1 MDRSQHSSRERTRQN
16 LYLGLIIMKL
26 TQAQA
31 QAEIRKVEREYGIVI
46 PMALDYLNKDISG
59 DFEVAMD
66 AQPALVTVSNSGIP
80 AFLSNFIDPEMIRV
94 LVTPNKAAKIFG
106 ETKKGDWTMLTTQ
119 FPIVE
124 STGEVSSYGDYAN
137 NGSVGS
143 NVNWVPRQSYQFQTV
158 TQWGE
163 RELEMAGLAKI
174 DYAANLN
181 VASALAMDKFMNKSY
196 FFGISGLQNYG
207 LLNDPALIA
216 PISPAATGTGSG
228 TLWST
233 KDGAAIYG
241 DIVLLYAQLQVQLRG
256 LVDRDASMV
265 LSMSPEIEVN
275 MTKTNQY
282 NVNVTDQLKKNFP
295 NMRIESAVEYNTG
308 SGQLVQLIVDSV
320 EGQKTGYCAFSE
332 KMRAHPVFVDLSS
345 FRQKKSAG
353 TWGAIVRMPISI
365 AQLLGV

>member
-1 MDRSQHSSRERTRQN
+1 
-16 LYLGLIIMKL
+16 MKL

-31 QAEIRKVEREYGIVI
+31 QAELRKVEREYGIVI
-46 PMALDYLNKDISG
+46 PMAMDYLNKDISG
-59 DFEVAMD
+59 DFSLAMD
-66 AQPALVTVSNSGIP
+66 AQPSMVTVSNAGIP

-94 LVTPNKAAKIFG
+94 LVTPNKASQIFG

-119 FPIVE
+119 FPVVE
-124 STGEVSSYGDYAN
+124 STGEVSSYGDYSN

-181 VASALAMDKFMNKSY
+181 VASALALDKFMNKSY
-196 FFGISGLQNYG
+196 FFGIANLQNYG
-207 LLNDPALIA
+207 LLNDPSLST

-241 DIVLLYAQLQVQLRG
+241 DIVLLYGQLVAQTRG
-256 LVDRDASMV
+256 LVERDALMV
-265 LSMSPEIEVN
+265 LAMSPEIEVN
-275 MTKTNQY
+275 LTKTNQY

-295 NMRIESAVEYNTG
+295 NLRIESAVEYNTAG
-308 SGQLVQLIVDSV
+308 GQLVQLIVDSI

-332 KMRAHPVFVDLSS
+332 KLRAHPVKVDLSS
-345 FRQKKSAG
+345 FMQKKSAG
-353 TWGAIVRMPISI
+353 TWGTVIRQPIAI